1 MMVLILKIG
10 GEHQMA
16 NIVSVREFVKN
27 FRYGKPGTQLI
38 VVDAARRKVL
48 ACLTVEE
55 KPATV
60 ERNIK
65 QIFTS

>member
-1 MMVLILKIG
+1 
-10 GEHQMA
+10 MA
-16 NIVSVREFVKN
+16 NIVSVREFTKN

-48 ACLTVEE
+48 ACLTIEE